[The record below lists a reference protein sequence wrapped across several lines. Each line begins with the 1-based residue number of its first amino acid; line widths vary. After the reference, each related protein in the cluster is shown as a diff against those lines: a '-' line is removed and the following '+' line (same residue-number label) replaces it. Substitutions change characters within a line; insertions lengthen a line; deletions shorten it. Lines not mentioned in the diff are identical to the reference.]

1 MQKFGICISLTY
13 NDLLEISAVW
23 RTFYYLC
30 RQNMRFVENLLH
42 SRALISGVNIFY
54 HIFYFLQKYMVV
66 VCWTIILFAECL
78 FWRRCPFY
86 LKKFITTE
94 LIFKVLPLCVFNHLF
109 CCSRSYYCSI
119 DFFRRQLGKV
129 SCWCT
134 KLFLFILTVLSLKK
148 RFIQVVV
155 IILVFFITNT

>member
-23 RTFYYLC
+23 RTFYYFC
-30 RQNMRFVENLLH
+30 RQNMRFVENLSH

-54 HIFYFLQKYMVV
+54 QYKNIWL
-66 VCWTIILFAECL
+66 LFAEQL
-78 FWRRCPFY
+78 FY
-86 LKKFITTE
+86 LLNVYFEEDVLFTSKNLLLLNLFSKFFLFVFSIIYFAAPEAIT
-94 LIFKVLPLCVFNHLF
+94 VP
-109 CCSRSYYCSI
+109 I

-134 KLFLFILTVLSLKK
+134 KFFLFILTVLSLKK